1 MRILTNSLASNN
13 HTPVHSAYAHYRKDV
28 IRAGAEL
35 YEARANAARELQ
47 DSKEGPEI
55 LTLHTKV
62 FFIDRRK
69 IFVGSLNLDP
79 RSVEINAEM
88 GLVIDSAAMVGS
100 ITKRMDEL
108 LLAFTYRVRLN
119 GQGRLEWHGRI
130 NDREVIETKEPLTSM
145 WLRFKAWFMKIV
157 PESQL

>member
-1 MRILTNSLASNN
+1 MWQSQCNLQRT
-13 HTPVHSAYAHYRKDV
+13 HT
-28 IRAGAEL
+28 RA
-35 YEARANAARELQ
+35 
-47 DSKEGPEI
+47 
-55 LTLHTKV
+55 
-62 FFIDRRK
+62 
-69 IFVGSLNLDP
+69 
-79 RSVEINAEM
+79 

-100 ITKRMDEL
+100 ITKRMDER

-130 NDREVIETKEPLTSM
+130 NDREVIETKEPLTSL